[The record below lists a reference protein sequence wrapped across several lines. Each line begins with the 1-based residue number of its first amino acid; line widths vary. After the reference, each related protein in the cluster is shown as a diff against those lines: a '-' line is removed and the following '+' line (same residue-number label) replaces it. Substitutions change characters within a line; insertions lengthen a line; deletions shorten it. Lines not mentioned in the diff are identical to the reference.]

1 MADNRA
7 IDALYEENRKFA
19 PPPALV
25 KSAKTNSDEI
35 YTKGGD
41 FQAFWEERARPLP
54 WKTPWSRVLD
64 WSGAPFAKWFTGA
77 TLNVTESCLDRHA
90 AQTPT
95 KVAYYFEGEEGDSRT
110 ITYSDLLEEVNRFA
124 NGLAE
129 LGVQKGDRVAIYMGM
144 IPEFPV
150 ALLACA
156 RLGAIHSIVFGGFSP
171 EALADRINDAKA
183 KVVITCD
190 QSRRKGQT
198 VDLKALADT
207 ALERCDSVEHVVV
220 VARTGAE
227 VNRVPKRDV
236 DYEQL
241 VSRQKPIRAAAEC
254 SSEDPL
260 LILYTSGTTGKPK
273 GIVHTSGGY
282 LVGATTT
289 HQEVFDLKPEDVY
302 WCTADIGWITG
313 HSYVVYGPLANGA
326 TSVIYE
332 GVADYPDKDRF
343 WAIIEKYRVT
353 QFYTAP
359 TSIRTFMKWGKAYPE
374 EHDLSSLRV
383 LGTVGEPINP
393 EAWMWY
399 RDVIGQGRCP
409 IVHTWWQTETG
420 HMMISP
426 LPAVTETKPGSA
438 PKPVP
443 GISADIVDDD
453 GNSVPFGAGGCLAL
467 DQPWLGMART
477 ISNDPDR
484 FVETYWARFSSP
496 GEGRWRYFAGD
507 GAKRDANGYFW
518 LLRRVDDVMNVSG
531 HRISTLEV
539 ESALV
544 DHPTVAEAAVI
555 GRANPIT
562 GQATAAF
569 VTLKAGVKGN
579 ETLIAEVREQA
590 AGKIAR
596 PASIVFTEDPPK
608 TRSGKIMRRLLR
620 DISEQRKL
628 GDVTTLTNADV
639 VQEITKRAQ
648 LQAKLEE

>member
-374 EHDLSSLRV
+374 EHDLSSLRI

-409 IVHTWWQTETG
+409 IVDTWWQTETG

-596 PASIVFTEDPPK
+596 SASIVFTEDPPK

>member
-438 PKPVP
+438 PKPLP

-453 GNSVPFGAGGCLAL
+453 GNSVPFGGGGCLAL

-496 GEGRWRYFAGD
+496 EEGRWRYFAGD

-596 PASIVFTEDPPK
+596 SASIVFTEDPPK
-608 TRSGKIMRRLLR
+608 TRSGKIMRRPLR